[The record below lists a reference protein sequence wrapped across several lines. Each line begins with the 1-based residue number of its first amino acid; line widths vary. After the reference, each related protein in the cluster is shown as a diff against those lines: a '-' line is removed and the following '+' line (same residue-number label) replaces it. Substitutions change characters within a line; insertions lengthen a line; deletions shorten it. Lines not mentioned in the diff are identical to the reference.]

1 MCPVPAGSENAAD
14 PAAAGLQHQH
24 ATPPS
29 DGGGSTAAVAEP
41 RVCDAC
47 GSQMQ
52 AAQDWCLE
60 CGTAAPGR
68 LGARPGLRAIATV
81 AAATLALAGGAV
93 GASYAALSEDA
104 KLEAGQAAP
113 AGGGPVAQVVPD
125 LPPASAP
132 PAPTGAAGAVTGAAG
147 LPKVTAPSVK
157 LPTPS
162 ATVAPAT
169 PVTPVT
175 PVTPTDS
182 GGGDTGGSG
191 TDTSTDTD
199 TTTPEEDD
207 TADTTRSL
215 TALELGADA
224 VSIYDPYQRVVAKG
238 DPVDAYDG
246 DRDTTFRIATADADK
261 PMGVGLVVDL
271 EKTTKV
277 RAVELLTDTPGYRVE
292 LYGTTG
298 SDIPKD
304 VIDTRW
310 DHYADR
316 SRVDEGTKDG
326 NVAGDDKD
334 RISLGGVRDARYLL
348 LWITTPPE
356 KGPTVRVAELNL
368 FK

>member
-1 MCPVPAGSENAAD
+1 MRPVPAGSES
-14 PAAAGLQHQH
+14 AAGEAASTIEQQHG
-24 ATPPS
+24 TPPS
-29 DGGGSTAAVAEP
+29 DGGGPSVAATEL

-47 GSQMQ
+47 GSQMEV
-52 AAQDWCLE
+52 AQDWCLE

-113 AGGGPVAQVVPD
+113 AAGGPVAQVVPD

-162 ATVAPAT
+162 ATVAPVA
-169 PVTPVT
+169 PVT
-175 PVTPTDS
+175 PVTPTDTGGSS
-182 GGGDTGGSG
+182 GSGGSG
-191 TDTSTDTD
+191 TDTSKDTD

-215 TALELGADA
+215 TAIELGADA
-224 VSIYDPYQRVVAKG
+224 VTIYDPYTRAVAKG
-238 DPVDAYDG
+238 DPADAYDG

-271 EKTTKV
+271 EKTTKI

-298 SDIPKD
+298 SDIPRD

-316 SRVDEGTKDG
+316 SKVDEGTKDG

-334 RISLGGVRDARYLL
+334 RISLGGARNARYLL
-348 LWITTPPE
+348 LWITTPPQ
-356 KGPTVRVAELNL
+356 KGPTVRIAELNL